1 MRFLLEP
8 GDRRGHDDV
17 AESAAEAIDRDRN
30 VIVLVGVDADDDIAT
45 PTLHAG
51 HRAVDP
57 LSHFPG
63 GLSMAQLAGVGG
75 QDCDEALVESGS
87 YQVTA
92 HPASS
97 LVNAT
102 TRGRHVNARAPAGPV
117 ISKGQTPGGGAV
129 TMLAVISTD

>member
-1 MRFLLEP
+1 
-8 GDRRGHDDV
+8 
-17 AESAAEAIDRDRN
+17 
-30 VIVLVGVDADDDIAT
+30 
-45 PTLHAG
+45 
-51 HRAVDP
+51 
-57 LSHFPG
+57 
-63 GLSMAQLAGVGG
+63 MAQLAGVGG

-129 TMLAVISTD
+129 TMLAVVAVALGADRGDSLGFGEPLGVANRSILHAADALLIVKPRFCVAWCSG

>member
-1 MRFLLEP
+1 
-8 GDRRGHDDV
+8 
-17 AESAAEAIDRDRN
+17 
-30 VIVLVGVDADDDIAT
+30 
-45 PTLHAG
+45 
-51 HRAVDP
+51 
-57 LSHFPG
+57 
-63 GLSMAQLAGVGG
+63 MAQLAGVGG

-117 ISKGQTPGGGAV
+117 ISKGQTPDGGAV
-129 TMLAVISTD
+129 TMLAVVARPDGTDRGPDASVGEALAVGQRQVLAAVVVMRHESGENLTGRLQAT

>member
-1 MRFLLEP
+1 
-8 GDRRGHDDV
+8 
-17 AESAAEAIDRDRN
+17 
-30 VIVLVGVDADDDIAT
+30 
-45 PTLHAG
+45 
-51 HRAVDP
+51 
-57 LSHFPG
+57 
-63 GLSMAQLAGVGG
+63 MAQLAGVGG
-75 QDCDEALVESGS
+75 QDCDEALFESGS

-129 TMLAVISTD
+129 TMLAVKGIAHGSHGGLDFGLGEPLGVANR

>member
-1 MRFLLEP
+1 
-8 GDRRGHDDV
+8 
-17 AESAAEAIDRDRN
+17 
-30 VIVLVGVDADDDIAT
+30 
-45 PTLHAG
+45 
-51 HRAVDP
+51 
-57 LSHFPG
+57 
-63 GLSMAQLAGVGG
+63 MAQLAGVGG

-117 ISKGQTPGGGAV
+117 ISKGQTPGGSAV
-129 TMLAVISTD
+129 TMGPYPRILDTGYDYAALGSVAARWAS

>member
-1 MRFLLEP
+1 
-8 GDRRGHDDV
+8 
-17 AESAAEAIDRDRN
+17 
-30 VIVLVGVDADDDIAT
+30 
-45 PTLHAG
+45 
-51 HRAVDP
+51 
-57 LSHFPG
+57 
-63 GLSMAQLAGVGG
+63 MAQLAGVGG

-117 ISKGQTPGGGAV
+117 ISKGQTPDGGAV
-129 TMLAVISTD
+129 TMLAVVAVTDRSDGRDRVGFGEALGVANRTVLNSGIAGVCCTVR

>member
-1 MRFLLEP
+1 
-8 GDRRGHDDV
+8 
-17 AESAAEAIDRDRN
+17 
-30 VIVLVGVDADDDIAT
+30 
-45 PTLHAG
+45 
-51 HRAVDP
+51 
-57 LSHFPG
+57 
-63 GLSMAQLAGVGG
+63 MAQLAGVGG

-117 ISKGQTPGGGAV
+117 ISKGPTPGGSAV
-129 TMLAVISTD
+129 TMLAVIAVANGPNRRRGTDLCEAFAMANRGELRAGVAVTPQILEVGAA